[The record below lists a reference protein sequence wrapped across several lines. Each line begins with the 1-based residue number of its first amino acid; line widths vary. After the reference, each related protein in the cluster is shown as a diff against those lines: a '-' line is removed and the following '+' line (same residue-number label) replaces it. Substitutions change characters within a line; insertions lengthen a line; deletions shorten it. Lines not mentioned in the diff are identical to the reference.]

1 MYWTSIQVCDNKWK
15 LAVHT
20 SFLDLF
26 WQLWSTLGI
35 PVTITEH
42 FSIILLLQWMSTY
55 NLYTKNCFHSLAN
68 SWCYFFLILYFEY
81 FKVGLTM
88 PIWINWIN
96 CFLLMSIH
104 MQKKI
109 NFTPQPVFSWPNHFY
124 LNRLDQFVAYWSLS
138 TLKKNRFHTTTHFH
152 NSLKNFQYLLMK
164 TIWFSQINL
173 STSLLNRFR
182 DIRLLKISKNAAI
195 WLAKSILNDNSKI
208 RHFPEVQYSHDHKE
222 DYGSAL

>member
-1 MYWTSIQVCDNKWK
+1 MLLFPYLVLWVFQSWPDHAYLNK
-15 LAVHT
+15 
-20 SFLDLF
+20 LDQLF
-26 WQLWSTLGI
+26 PTDVN
-35 PVTITEH
+35 PH
-42 FSIILLLQWMSTY
+42 
-55 NLYTKNCFHSLAN
+55 A
-68 SWCYFFLILYFEY
+68 
-81 FKVGLTM
+81 
-88 PIWINWIN
+88 
-96 CFLLMSIH
+96 
-104 MQKKI
+104 KKI

-138 TLKKNRFHTTTHFH
+138 TLKKNRFHTTTRFH

-195 WLAKSILNDNSKI
+195 WLAKSILNDNLKT